1 MDGYIKLYRKLL
13 ENPVFQNDRLLKV
26 FIWCLLK
33 ASYKE
38 HEQLLGLHTVQLQPG
53 QFIYGRFK
61 ASQELKIKPSTL
73 NDQMNTLKRLQIIDI
88 KPNNKY
94 SIVTLANWTL
104 YQSNEEASDNKTDSK
119 ATTNQQQTDTNKK
132 GKKGNNKYSSD
143 FEKFYALYPNPF
155 NKMQTFKNWE
165 ALLKKGETTERIMT
179 ATNNYLQYIKSNEI
193 DSQYIT
199 RSTNFIGRKGDYLG
213 YIDMN
218 SSDESNDWRWKR

>member
-1 MDGYIKLYRKLL
+1 LDGYIKLYRKLL

-61 ASQELKIKPSTL
+61 AAQELKIKPSTL

-119 ATTNQQQTDTNKK
+119 ATTNRQQTDTNKK

>member
-1 MDGYIKLYRKLL
+1 LDGYIKLYRKLL